1 MGRTNEDVK
10 SEAKN
15 FGEYFDEGEFESK
28 STMELID
35 AFKLS
40 NKIKTDFIDI
50 SSISREEMK
59 MLVDL
64 YYQLQDNR
72 KRSREQIRSIE
83 QGRDGAKSANANVMN
98 WILLNQGIIE
108 KQIPPI
114 MKEVCENDEV
124 GRWLLQIKGIGP
136 VLAAGLLAYFNVE
149 GRKYANTFIS
159 YAGLNDNNRPWLG
172 VEKSKKIIDE
182 VMGDRKRVTEDD
194 VSKIAAKTQ
203 WSIEYLQKA
212 CYDEKKD
219 KVVYNRTKL
228 EKACAKIPYNK
239 SLKTL
244 MWKVAQSFIYQSNK
258 DSYYGKLYLERKAYE
273 IKRNDEG
280 YNAQYA
286 AEHIG
291 KLKDK
296 KTDTYAAYS
305 EGRIP
310 DTQITARA
318 RRWTEQLFLSHLF
331 DEMYRVHYDEVPPVP
346 YILAHP
352 EKDITIK
359 DLSPD
364 DPEYAARHNR
374 YIEPEV
380 PYTLVTSEKEAM
392 KNK

>member
-98 WILLNQGIIE
+98 WVLLNQGIIE

-172 VEKSKKIIDE
+172 VEKSKKIID
-182 VMGDRKRVTEDD
+182 
-194 VSKIAAKTQ
+194 
-203 WSIEYLQKA
+203 
-212 CYDEKKD
+212 
-219 KVVYNRTKL
+219 
-228 EKACAKIPYNK
+228 
-239 SLKTL
+239 
-244 MWKVAQSFIYQSNK
+244 
-258 DSYYGKLYLERKAYE
+258 
-273 IKRNDEG
+273 
-280 YNAQYA
+280 
-286 AEHIG
+286 
-291 KLKDK
+291 
-296 KTDTYAAYS
+296 
-305 EGRIP
+305 
-310 DTQITARA
+310 
-318 RRWTEQLFLSHLF
+318 
-331 DEMYRVHYDEVPPVP
+331 
-346 YILAHP
+346 
-352 EKDITIK
+352 
-359 DLSPD
+359 
-364 DPEYAARHNR
+364 
-374 YIEPEV
+374 
-380 PYTLVTSEKEAM
+380 
-392 KNK
+392 